1 MSDLIP
7 IPVYPRKP
15 SGPDLELLK
24 QAKASLKSSILIQ
37 PVDAV
42 PGSPGRILALRE
54 PLPWLADHA
63 LVKNPTLESVT
74 AALSYCMGLNDD
86 PRATT
91 VIKVLREAFGEETEE
106 VYE

>member
-15 SGPDLELLK
+15 SGPDLDLLK
-24 QAKASLKSSILIQ
+24 QAKQALKSNTLIQ

-63 LVKNPTLESVT
+63 LVRNPTLESVT

>member
-15 SGPDLELLK
+15 SGPDLDLLK
-24 QAKASLKSSILIQ
+24 QAKQALKSNTLIQ

-63 LVKNPTLESVT
+63 LVRNPTLESVT

-91 VIKVLREAFGEETEE
+91 VIKVLREAFGEETKE
-106 VYE
+106 VDE